1 MMFSLR
7 PRDRETRGDFS
18 RTARRCDTLVV
29 GGGLTGC
36 AAAYELARAGVDV
49 LLIERGDLNSEAS
62 GKNAGG
68 FHVQIQFE
76 PFVVDGEEWARE
88 WAPSTIPLLIGA
100 VERWQELEA
109 ELGTDLEVKLT
120 GGLLAADT
128 EADLAVI
135 ERKAA
140 VERAAGLEVELLT
153 AGDLRRV
160 APYLSERMA
169 GGLLC
174 PVEGKANPLLAT
186 PAFARAAQ
194 AHGARVAV
202 GIEVLEIEQTPSGFR
217 VETSRGPIECEHIV
231 DCAGVAAGEISA
243 LVGVP
248 LPVESWPLQAHVTE
262 PVAPVVRHLVYFAGE
277 RLTLKQAAV
286 GSVLIGGG
294 WPSNPDPETGKPA
307 VSYESLQANLRV
319 AQHVVPALAQVRL
332 LRVWTGTCNGTPDQR
347 PILGELEDVPGF
359 FIAAFPFLGFTAAP
373 LMGKLVADLARGRT
387 VPYDLAPCSPTRF
400 TAALGS
406 QGHSA
411 P

>member
-1 MMFSLR
+1 MFSLR
-7 PRDRETRGDFS
+7 LLDRETTGDSSRRG
-18 RTARRCDTLVV
+18 RHCDTLVV

-36 AAAYELARAGVDV
+36 AAAYELARAGVDT
-49 LLIERGDLNSEAS
+49 LLVERGGLNTEAS
-62 GKNAGG
+62 GRNAGG

-76 PFVVDGEEWARE
+76 PFMVDGEDWARE

-109 ELGTDLEVKLT
+109 ELGTELEVKLT

-128 EADLAVI
+128 EADLAAV

-140 VERAAGLEVELLT
+140 VERAAGLEVELLD
-153 AGDLRRV
+153 ASDLRRV

-174 PVEGKANPLLAT
+174 PLEGKANPLLAT

-202 GIEVLEIEQTPSGFR
+202 GVELLQIEQTPSGFR
-217 VETSRGPIECEHIV
+217 VETTGGTIECERIV
-231 DCAGVAAGEISA
+231 DCAGVAAGQVSA

-262 PVAPVVRHLVYFAGE
+262 PVAPLVRHLVYFAGE
-277 RLTLKQAAV
+277 RLTLKQAGV

-294 WPSNPDPETGKPA
+294 WPSEPDPETGKPA
-307 VSYESLQANLRV
+307 VSYDSLHANLRV
-319 AQHVVPALAQVRL
+319 AQHVVPALAHVRL
-332 LRVWTGTCNGTPDQR
+332 LRVWTGICNGTPDQR

-359 FIAAFPFLGFTAAP
+359 FVAAFPFLGFTAAP

-387 VPYDLAPCSPTRF
+387 VPYDLAPFAASRF
-400 TAALGS
+400 TPALGARES
-406 QGHSA
+406 SA

>member
-1 MMFSLR
+1 MFSLR
-7 PRDRETRGDFS
+7 LREREDTADSS
-18 RTARRCDTLVV
+18 RIGRRCDVLVV
-29 GGGLTGC
+29 GGGLTGT
-36 AAAYELARAGVDV
+36 AAAYELARTGVDT
-49 LLIERGDLNSEAS
+49 LLVERADLNAEAS
-62 GKNAGG
+62 GRNAGG

-76 PFVVDGEEWARE
+76 PFVVEGEEWARA

-109 ELGTDLEVKLT
+109 ELGTDLEVRLT

-128 EADLAVI
+128 EVDLAAI

-140 VERAAGLEVELLT
+140 VEREAGLEVELLT

-174 PVEGKANPLLAT
+174 PFEGKANPLLAT

-202 GIEVLEIEQTPSGFR
+202 GIELLEIEQTSSGFR
-217 VETSRGPIECEHIV
+217 VETSGGLIECERIV

-262 PVAPVVRHLVYFAGE
+262 PVAPLVRHLVYFAGE

-294 WPSNPDPETGKPA
+294 WPSKPDPETGKPA
-307 VSYESLQANLRV
+307 VSYNSLHANLRV
-319 AQHVVPALAQVRL
+319 AQHVVPALARVRL
-332 LRVWTGTCNGTPDQR
+332 LRVWTGICNGTPDQR

-359 FIAAFPFLGFTAAP
+359 FVAAFPFLGFTAAP
-373 LMGKLVADLARGRT
+373 LMGRLVADLACGRT
-387 VPYDLAPCSPTRF
+387 VPYDLVPCSPARF
-400 TAALGS
+400 TAASRGRRRS
-406 QGHSA
+406 
-411 P
+411 

>member
-1 MMFSLR
+1 MFSLR
-7 PRDRETRGDFS
+7 LGGPETRGDFS
-18 RTARRCDTLVV
+18 RMGRRVDTLVV

-36 AAAYELARAGVDV
+36 AAAYELARAGVDT
-49 LLIERGDLNSEAS
+49 LLVERGDLNTEAS
-62 GKNAGG
+62 GRNAGG

-76 PFVVDGEEWARE
+76 PFVVEGEEWARH

-109 ELGTDLEVKLT
+109 ELGADLEVKLT

-128 EADLAVI
+128 EADLAAI

-160 APYLSERMA
+160 APYLSEHMA

-186 PAFARAAQ
+186 PAFARAAR
-194 AHGARVAV
+194 AHGARIAV
-202 GIEVLEIEQTPSGFR
+202 GIELLEIEQTTSGFR
-217 VETSRGPIECEHIV
+217 VETSGGAIECEHIL

-262 PVAPVVRHLVYFAGE
+262 PVAPLLRHLVYFAGE
-277 RLTLKQAAV
+277 PLTLKQAAA

-294 WPSNPDPETGKPA
+294 WPAKPDPETGKPT
-307 VSYESLQANLRV
+307 VSYESLHANLRV
-319 AQHVVPALAQVRL
+319 AQHVVPALARVRL
-332 LRVWTGTCNGTPDQR
+332 LRVWTGICNGTPDHR
-347 PILGELEDVPGF
+347 PILGELEGVPGF
-359 FIAAFPFLGFTAAP
+359 FVAAFPYLGFTAAP
-373 LMGKLVADLARGRT
+373 LMGRLVADLARGLT
-387 VPYDLAPCSPTRF
+387 VPYDLAPFGAARF
-400 TAALGS
+400 AATVGAQGS
-406 QGHSA
+406 SA